1 MVVGGTVMKKRAYYY
16 YKLWFAET
24 GGAICRPADLKGV
37 SEYFIFQPEPVREWP
52 EGVIFYAEG
61 EPLEDYLYP
70 IGVWWVIV
78 SERVKQALE
87 DLEATEGVQFLPIRV
102 IRKETGEEVPGY
114 YVLHVWRHIAAL
126 DEEHTKFFEPRNEIQ
141 KKHFEMYPEFR
152 IAVVA
157 LRREALRDVDIFQL
171 KERSGSIYVSR
182 RVKKRL
188 EEMGATGFK
197 WIRVPSF

>member
-1 MVVGGTVMKKRAYYY
+1 MMKKRAYYY

-24 GGAICRPADLKGV
+24 EGAICRPVDLKGV
-37 SEYFIFQPEPVREWP
+37 SEYFIYDPEPVKEWP
-52 EGVIFYAEG
+52 EGVTFYAEG
-61 EPLEDYLYP
+61 EPLEDYLFP

-78 SERVKQALE
+78 SERVKRALE
-87 DLEATEGVQFLPIRV
+87 ELGATEGVQFLPIRV

-126 DEEHTKFFEPRNEIQ
+126 DEEHTKFIEPRHE
-141 KKHFEMYPEFR
+141 EYPELD

-157 LRREALRDVDIFQL
+157 LRREALRGVDIFRL
-171 KERSGSIYVSR
+171 KERNDSIYVSR
-182 RVKKRL
+182 RVKRRL

>member
-1 MVVGGTVMKKRAYYY
+1 MKKRAYYY
-16 YKLWFAET
+16 YELWFAET
-24 GGAICRPADLKGV
+24 EGAICRPVDLKGV
-37 SEYFIFQPEPVREWP
+37 SEYFIYDPEPVKEWP
-52 EGVIFYAEG
+52 EGVTFYAEG
-61 EPLEDYLYP
+61 EPLEDYLFP

-78 SERVKQALE
+78 SERVKRALE
-87 DLEATEGVQFLPIRV
+87 ELGATEGVQFLPIRV

-126 DEEHTKFFEPRNEIQ
+126 DEEHTKFIEPRHE
-141 KKHFEMYPEFR
+141 EYPELD

-157 LRREALRDVDIFQL
+157 LRREALRGVDIFRL
-171 KERSGSIYVSR
+171 KERNDSIYVSR
-182 RVKKRL
+182 RVKRRL

>member
-1 MVVGGTVMKKRAYYY
+1 MKKRAYYY

-24 GGAICRPADLKGV
+24 EGAICTEADLKGV
-37 SEYFIFQPEPVREWP
+37 SKYFIYDPEPVKEWP
-52 EGVIFYAEG
+52 EGVTFYAEG
-61 EPLEDYLYP
+61 ELFEDYLFP
-70 IGVWWVIV
+70 TVVDWVLI
-78 SERVKQALE
+78 SERVKRALE
-87 DLEATEGVQFLPIRV
+87 ELGATEGVQFLPIRV

-126 DEEHTKFFEPRNEIQ
+126 DEEHTKFIEPRHE
-141 KKHFEMYPEFR
+141 EYPELD

-157 LRREALRDVDIFQL
+157 LRREALRGVDIFRL
-171 KERSGSIYVSR
+171 KESNVSIYVSR
-182 RVKKRL
+182 RVKRRL